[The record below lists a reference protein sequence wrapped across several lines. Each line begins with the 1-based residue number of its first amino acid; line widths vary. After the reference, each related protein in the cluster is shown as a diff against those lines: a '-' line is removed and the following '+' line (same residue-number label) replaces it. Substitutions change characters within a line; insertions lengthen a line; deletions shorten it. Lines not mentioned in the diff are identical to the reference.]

1 MCSCLENVITSLHK
15 QTNKIGDKM
24 MEFNNIII
32 NEIRERDVYY
42 DSKAKKHR
50 KYKTPKKTIT
60 PVIRVKYANLEET
73 LRELTIA
80 SDRVKEYGGKLVVK
94 FELSADIY

>member
-1 MCSCLENVITSLHK
+1 VISSLHK
-15 QTNKIGDKM
+15 QKIGDKM

-32 NEIRERDVYY
+32 NEIREQDSYY
-42 DSKAKKHR
+42 DRKANKHR

-80 SDRVKEYGGKLVVK
+80 SDRVKEYGGKLEVK
-94 FELSADIY
+94 FELSSDLY

>member
-32 NEIRERDVYY
+32 NE
-42 DSKAKKHR
+42 
-50 KYKTPKKTIT
+50 
-60 PVIRVKYANLEET
+60 
-73 LRELTIA
+73 
-80 SDRVKEYGGKLVVK
+80 VKEYGGKLVVK

>member
-15 QTNKIGDKM
+15 QINKIGDKM